1 MDEKTQEQLN
11 ILIANNKDYYAF
23 LEKNELLDD
32 LLLNFNNDA
41 FYAQFLANYYK
52 EGNEFYKLTVDLLC
66 EQEKRFWL
74 LEATEAFNELIQGLK
89 NETILLKN
97 ILSYLPSEKLLWGF
111 SEYMR
116 SATRA
121 SLITHEHSL
130 DYISTINRTR
140 KIDEMINDQ
149 LKGYVQEF

>member
-1 MDEKTQEQLN
+1 MDERIQDQLN
-11 ILIANNKDYYAF
+11 TLIKNNKDYYSF
-23 LEKNELLDD
+23 LEKNNLLDN
-32 LLLNFNNDA
+32 LMLNFNNDA
-41 FYAQFLANYYK
+41 FYGQFLSDYYK
-52 EGNEFYKLTVDLLC
+52 EGTEFYKLTVNLLS

-74 LEATEAFNELIQGLK
+74 LEASQAFQELIQGIK
-89 NETILLKN
+89 NETISLKN

-149 LKGYVQEF
+149 LKGYVPEY